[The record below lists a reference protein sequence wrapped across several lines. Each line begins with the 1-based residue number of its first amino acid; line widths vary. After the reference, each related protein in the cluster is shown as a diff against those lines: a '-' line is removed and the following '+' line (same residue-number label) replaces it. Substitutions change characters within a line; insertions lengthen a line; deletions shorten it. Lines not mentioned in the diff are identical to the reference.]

1 MRIIKLKD
9 LLREVAL
16 KEDADVPP
24 VKFVMPP
31 GQVSSYAKAASDGA
45 GKPYTQKDVNFDG
58 NAKANSG
65 KLNNAIKI
73 LNGSGTLVKKAMDLI
88 RPEENNKKIKDVKVG
103 GQKYTNYDPERDLWH
118 PYPDNKGWS
127 IGYGHWSPKKP
138 SGPISDKQAEM
149 NLKNDIESKIN
160 LARRLLRNF
169 DKFPESVQLAIINS
183 LYRGEKSPK
192 AFAELNKPS
201 PNFMTAA
208 QLYIDTK
215 DKSAL
220 ERMKV
225 NAALIALGSKSKK

>member
-9 LLREVAL
+9 LLREITL
-16 KEDADVPP
+16 KEDGEMPP

-31 GQVSSYAKAASDGA
+31 AQVAYAKAASDGA
-45 GKPYTQKDVNFDG
+45 GKPYTQQNINFDG
-58 NAKANSG
+58 NAKTNNS

-73 LNGSGTLVKKAMDLI
+73 LNGSGTLVKKAIDLI
-88 RPEENNKKIKDVKVG
+88 KPEENNKKIKDVKVG
-103 GQKYTNYDPERDLWH
+103 GQKYTNYDPVKNLWY

-138 SGPISDKQAEM
+138 SGPISDKQAEL
-149 NLKNDIESKIN
+149 NLKNDVESKIN

-169 DKFPESVQLAIINS
+169 DKFPESVQLAIVNS

-192 AFAELNKPS
+192 AFAELNKPN
-201 PNFMTAA
+201 PNFIRAA

-215 DKSAL
+215 DRSAL
-220 ERMKV
+220 ERMKL
-225 NAALIALGSKSKK
+225 NAALIAFGAQTKK